1 LKHQGKSELD
11 QGAQEL
17 KKAESKTVQGIIDE
31 SAENIAKSMY
41 RTYRILGGT
50 IEALT
55 NNDAGELK
63 KVRKRVLKFEEE
75 VESLRNNL
83 FYLIK
88 SLDETSVSGSNF
100 YIFILA
106 NLTDI
111 VQSLDYISKKS
122 FKHVDNYHKALS
134 KSQVL
139 DLAEVQKQI
148 STLLVEVESAFN
160 TKRFNSLKVSL
171 DRKAA
176 LLDLLSSKIDAQ
188 IDHTRREEI
197 SPKNTTL
204 YFNVL
209 LELKDMVRS
218 VMNIV
223 DEYHKSS
230 AQR

>member
-1 LKHQGKSELD
+1 MLSPL
-11 QGAQEL
+11 
-17 KKAESKTVQGIIDE
+17 SY
-31 SAENIAKSMY
+31 SP
-41 RTYRILGGT
+41 
-50 IEALT
+50 
-55 NNDAGELK
+55 NDRL
-63 KVRKRVLKFEEE
+63 LC
-75 VESLRNNL
+75 N
-83 FYLIK
+83 
-88 SLDETSVSGSNF
+88 T
-100 YIFILA
+100 
-106 NLTDI
+106 
-111 VQSLDYISKKS
+111 
-122 FKHVDNYHKALS
+122 KALS
-134 KSQVL
+134 KSQVV

-160 TKRFNSLKVSL
+160 TKKFNSLKVSL
-171 DRKAA
+171 DRKEA

-218 VMNIV
+218 VMNLV